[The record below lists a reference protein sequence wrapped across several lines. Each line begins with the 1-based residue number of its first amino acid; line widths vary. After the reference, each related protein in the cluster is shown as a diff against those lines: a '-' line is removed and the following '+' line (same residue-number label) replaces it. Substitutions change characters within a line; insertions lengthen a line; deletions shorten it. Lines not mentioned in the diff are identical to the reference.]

1 MKQNLIVAKKIKKWF
16 PLSSNFFESLLK
28 GKEEYVRAVDSIDFF
43 VEEGEIFGL
52 VGESG
57 SGKTTVGRLVLL
69 LTELTDGKLYFR
81 NEEIN
86 LKDKKAIKD
95 FRKSAQMIFQD
106 PYTSLNPNKTINDI
120 IMEPLIIHNVGS
132 KEERLEKVIKTLK
145 DVNLSPYEDFIE
157 RYPHELSGGQ
167 RQRVAIARAIVIE
180 PNLIIADEPVSMLD
194 VSIRADI
201 LKILL
206 DLREKYGVTIIYIT
220 HDLAIAKFICNRLA
234 IMYLGKIVEIGPSK
248 KVIDNPQH
256 PYTKALVQAVPV
268 PNPDER
274 RTDIDIVGEIPSAI
288 NVPAG
293 CRFHTRCIRYLNNET
308 NVCIEE
314 EPELEKHGE
323 RYVAC
328 HFTEVKKQ

>member
-1 MKQNLIVAKKIKKWF
+1 
-16 PLSSNFFESLLK
+16 
-28 GKEEYVRAVDSIDFF
+28 
-43 VEEGEIFGL
+43 
-52 VGESG
+52 
-57 SGKTTVGRLVLL
+57 
-69 LTELTDGKLYFR
+69 
-81 NEEIN
+81 
-86 LKDKKAIKD
+86 
-95 FRKSAQMIFQD
+95 
-106 PYTSLNPNKTINDI
+106 
-120 IMEPLIIHNVGS
+120 
-132 KEERLEKVIKTLK
+132 
-145 DVNLSPYEDFIE
+145 
-157 RYPHELSGGQ
+157 
-167 RQRVAIARAIVIE
+167 VIE
-180 PNLIIADEPVSMLD
+180 PKLIIADEPVSMLD

-293 CRFHTRCIRYLNNET
+293 CRFHTRCIRYLNNKT